1 MDIVVNKSTIEIEV
15 KDIKMKFKTSAE
27 LFSPKGINRGTLAML
42 SIVNFSRNDKV
53 LDLGCGY
60 GVVGILAAKII
71 GDENVIMTDKLGTA
85 VQISRENAIL
95 NGVPNIRIYQSDGFR
110 NLDEKDFALILSHPP
125 YHVDFKIP
133 KEFIEKGF
141 NRLAIGGRMYM
152 VTKRKDW
159 YKNKFISIFG
169 GVKICAIENYYV
181 FMAIK
186 MNSAYAKAKKRGS
199 YNADYRS

>member
-1 MDIVVNKSTIEIEV
+1 MTVRKESINEI
-15 KDIKMKFKTSAE
+15 K
-27 LFSPKGINRGTLAML
+27 LFLIYTF
-42 SIVNFSRNDKV
+42 SISWIFWLIIIIANQIFDA
-53 LDLGCGY
+53 LWY
-60 GVVGILAAKII
+60 GEILTWVPMII
-71 GDENVIMTDKLGTA
+71 GSLG
-85 VQISRENAIL
+85 
-95 NGVPNIRIYQSDGFR
+95 P
-110 NLDEKDFALILSHPP
+110 
-125 YHVDFKIP
+125 
-133 KEFIEKGF
+133 
-141 NRLAIGGRMYM
+141 AIGGRMYM